1 MRPKIPFDYSSWIWC
16 NQYPKSDEY
25 GEFYD
30 SFHYTGEH
38 GVTAYISADSNYAI
52 YVNGRLAS
60 FGQYADYPHDKVF
73 DEVDLTDYCK
83 RGTNHL
89 AIVVWYYGLKSS
101 STYYLGN
108 ASLRFA
114 VWEGDKCICISTQK
128 TMSRQSHAYRQHAN
142 KIITG
147 QMGLSFAY
155 DATAEDGWMMGE
167 GKEMT
172 ESVLVAQAPALRPRP
187 CAKLV
192 LERPTTAKEIKRFAD
207 GTILYDLGRE
217 EVGFLSLDIVCTK
230 AQNLIIS
237 YGEHIV
243 DGRVRR
249 LIGKR
254 DFSVEYFAREGRNI
268 YMNPF
273 RRLACRYLEI
283 TPKDQQSIRVDRIT
297 IVPTMYPTKP
307 ATMPSSLTAVQKT
320 IYDACVRTL
329 RLCMHEHYED
339 CPWREQSLYTMDS
352 RNQMLCGYYAF
363 GEYRFARANLELISK
378 DARPDGLLSICYP
391 SSYDLVIPSFSLHYV
406 TEVYEYLKY
415 SGDRRFVYKIFPKM
429 QSVIRVFLDRI
440 QNGLVAQFPEH
451 WNFYEWK
458 TGLHGHL
465 GKKDSPRENEPHL
478 VLNCLLLYALQN
490 MAKIAGS
497 ISEHGAE
504 EQYLKDAD
512 ALSKQIYNAFYD
524 PKAGLFR
531 NYADQADYSQLGN
544 SLAILCEVVK
554 GEDAAALAKKLIA
567 DASIVPTSLSM
578 KCFFYDALLKV
589 SPTYRN
595 FILSDIEKIYLP
607 MLSGG
612 TGTVWETEDGEADF
626 SLAGSLCHGWSA
638 MPVYY
643 YHLLCK

>member
-1 MRPKIPFDYSSWIWC
+1 
-16 NQYPKSDEY
+16 
-25 GEFYD
+25 
-30 SFHYTGEH
+30 
-38 GVTAYISADSNYAI
+38 
-52 YVNGRLAS
+52 
-60 FGQYADYPHDKVF
+60 
-73 DEVDLTDYCK
+73 
-83 RGTNHL
+83 
-89 AIVVWYYGLKSS
+89 
-101 STYYLGN
+101 
-108 ASLRFA
+108 
-114 VWEGDKCICISTQK
+114 
-128 TMSRQSHAYRQHAN
+128 
-142 KIITG
+142 
-147 QMGLSFAY
+147 
-155 DATAEDGWMMGE
+155 
-167 GKEMT
+167 
-172 ESVLVAQAPALRPRP
+172 
-187 CAKLV
+187 
-192 LERPTTAKEIKRFAD
+192 
-207 GTILYDLGRE
+207 
-217 EVGFLSLDIVCTK
+217 
-230 AQNLIIS
+230 
-237 YGEHIV
+237 
-243 DGRVRR
+243 
-249 LIGKR
+249 
-254 DFSVEYFAREGRNI
+254 
-268 YMNPF
+268 
-273 RRLACRYLEI
+273 
-283 TPKDQQSIRVDRIT
+283 
-297 IVPTMYPTKP
+297 
-307 ATMPSSLTAVQKT
+307 
-320 IYDACVRTL
+320 
-329 RLCMHEHYED
+329 
-339 CPWREQSLYTMDS
+339 
-352 RNQMLCGYYAF
+352 
-363 GEYRFARANLELISK
+363 
-378 DARPDGLLSICYP
+378 
-391 SSYDLVIPSFSLHYV
+391 
-406 TEVYEYLKY
+406 
-415 SGDRRFVYKIFPKM
+415 M